1 MEHVVESQM
10 EPCIPYMGRAV
21 MLDWSPPSCLPGPD
35 PESLSSEI
43 SLRVPTLAE
52 LRNKPSSFSSTEP
65 GSASQDTSQDTSLGE
80 CQEGEG
86 SEASG
91 DGDQPLVLPDE
102 EEVQADTALV
112 SLPEVEKFKNSDDS
126 DSQAS

>member
-1 MEHVVESQM
+1 
-10 EPCIPYMGRAV
+10 
-21 MLDWSPPSCLPGPD
+21 
-35 PESLSSEI
+35 LSSEI
-43 SLRVPTLAE
+43 SLRVPTQAE

-65 GSASQDTSQDTSLGE
+65 GSASQDTSLGECQDTSQDTSLGE

-112 SLPEVEKFKNSDDS
+112 SLPEAETFKNSDDS